1 MNKKTIITALLALVA
16 MAGQAK
22 KTIVWENPSV
32 AYTNFPYFVI
42 QKVEMTKEQTVLFA
56 SVKLM
61 PGLVFRIQDSSNLQA
76 NGKQYAITGSDSIT
90 LGKWITLDDSGK
102 KDFIL
107 YFKPLPLGTKEFDFL
122 VGLAKRDYKV
132 FGIHDKDYTIP
143 PASVP
148 TEYMTDDT
156 EEELAEMKFDAT
168 PATIHFKSLNYRKG
182 MNTEI
187 QVQYVD
193 LKNPA
198 KPMNVYINLNDD
210 GEASASIPIGVPQ
223 IVDLCI
229 QNFSWDSF
237 GYSYLAPGK
246 EVTILIDMLHDDT
259 RTNSKFVG
267 AKGYF
272 TKFNKD
278 RYQVL
283 IDNSAGDYAQLP
295 TLALKDIHDVQTLMR
310 YYDEERENYKKW
322 INKSTYCKAVKQWLT
337 QYSYDLVYGLN
348 DELDSLA
355 HTKEFKDYL
364 LRNYTRNLYDKN
376 LLLSRNFVRASKYY
390 SMTDIRGFNADL
402 ARYCYYLPQALNGN
416 NVKKPIIEDKNLS
429 DLYDKYV
436 AEYQKTVAANK
447 QEIPSNAHY
456 LDMTDVAPENTLQT
470 ILDKHKGKTI
480 LIDLWATWCVPC
492 MQGHEKMKP
501 MKEELKDKDIVYI
514 YIAAPSS
521 NFEKWKEY
529 VAGIPGEHYFLT
541 EEQDRYI
548 SNEYE
553 CTGIPFYAI
562 YNSKGEQTYK
572 QQGFSGVEAIRE
584 ALEKALD
591 NK

>member
-210 GEASASIPIGVPQ
+210 GEESVSIPIGVPQ

-337 QYSYDLVYGLN
+337 QYSYDLGYGLN

-402 ARYCYYLPQALNGN
+402 ARYCYYLPQTLNGN

>member
-1 MNKKTIITALLALVA
+1 MKTIITILFALVA
-16 MAGQAK
+16 MAGLAK
-22 KTIVWENPSV
+22 QKTIVWENPAIGYSDK
-32 AYTNFPYFVI
+32 PYFEI
-42 QKVEMTKEQTVLFA
+42 HKVELTKEKTALHVRVF
-56 SVKLM
+56 
-61 PGLVFRIQDSSNLQA
+61 LVPEFRIKSACYLQSD
-76 NGKQYAITGSDSIT
+76 GKRYDVIGNDSIV
-90 LGKWITLDDSGK
+90 LDGNYITLDETGK
-102 KDFIL
+102 KDFVL
-107 YFKPLPLGTKEFDFL
+107 YFKPLPLDTKEFDFIE
-122 VGLAKRDYKV
+122 GMNYNDFQV
-132 FGIHDKDYTIP
+132 FAIHDKNYSMPVTP
-143 PASVP
+143 VPA
-148 TEYMTDDT
+148 EYLIDDAD
-156 EEELAEMKFDAT
+156 EEMAEMKYDAT

-182 MNTEI
+182 MNTIIELG
-187 QVQYVD
+187 YVN

-198 KPMNVYINLNDD
+198 KYERMEVRLNDE
-210 GEASASIPIGVPQ
+210 GEASASLPIGVPQ
-223 IVDLCI
+223 IVQLEI
-229 QNFSWDSF
+229 YASSS
-237 GYSYLAPGK
+237 YAYAYLAPGK
-246 EVTILIDMLHDDT
+246 EVTFLIDMLHDDT
-259 RTNSKFVG
+259 GANSKFVG
-267 AKGYF
+267 IKGYF
-272 TKFNKD
+272 AKFNKD

-337 QYSYDLVYGLN
+337 QYSYDLGYGLN

-447 QEIPSNAHY
+447 QEIPTNAHY

-572 QQGFSGVEAIRE
+572 QQGFSSVEAIRD